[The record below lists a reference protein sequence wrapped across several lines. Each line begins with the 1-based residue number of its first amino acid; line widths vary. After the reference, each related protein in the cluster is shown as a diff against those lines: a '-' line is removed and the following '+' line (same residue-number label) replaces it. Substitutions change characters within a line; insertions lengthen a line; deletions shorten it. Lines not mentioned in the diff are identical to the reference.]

1 MTEIKKASASLDLIS
16 TLDNLLKQGVSL
28 RKLAAY
34 LRISHKTLATV
45 MRGEAVS
52 VDLLDM
58 LHDAVNSCE
67 SWRIFSNLV
76 QEHRCGLKASF
87 MFLEALKQRKQKAGS
102 LQKLAAE
109 CGVNISALCRVLR
122 GRSVSRST
130 LWKIYKKTGLL
141 SIFERGIIRAR

>member
-16 TLDNLLKQGVSL
+16 TLDNWLKQGVSL
-28 RKLAAY
+28 RKFAAY

-67 SWRIFSNLV
+67 SWRIFSKIACRQYLWLW
-76 QEHRCGLKASF
+76 R
-87 MFLEALKQRKQKAGS
+87 MFLDALRERKQKAGG
-102 LQKLAAE
+102 LQKLAVE

-122 GRSVSRST
+122 GRSVSCST

-141 SIFERGIIRAR
+141 YKFEQGAGRAR